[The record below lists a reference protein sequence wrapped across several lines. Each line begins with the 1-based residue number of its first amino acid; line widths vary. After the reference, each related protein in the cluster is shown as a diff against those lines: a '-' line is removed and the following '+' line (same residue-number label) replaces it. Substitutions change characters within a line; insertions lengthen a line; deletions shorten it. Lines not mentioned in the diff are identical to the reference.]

1 MIKERIPLRQIVA
14 YADRGEPRALYL
26 SKDENET
33 EITLLFDGVLK
44 ASSMKENINNAI
56 KLANVM
62 EFSGV
67 KTFINNLK
75 CI

>member
-1 MIKERIPLRQIVA
+1 MKTFYSELKDLCERYDCFAGVYVR
-14 YADRGEPRALYL
+14 
-26 SKDENET
+26 SKDENDT

-44 ASSMKENINNAI
+44 ASSIKENINNAI